1 VGTSHLDRVKEVC
14 RIRVHHFCRNKF
26 IYLSW
31 WKKRWVGWDGGKL
44 FNL

>member
-26 IYLSW
+26 IYLS
-31 WKKRWVGWDGGKL
+31 
-44 FNL
+44 